1 MAFLTRDTYTYKDNN
16 TVILVAS
23 ALVAG
28 EDIDAASPVM
38 VKSDGLVYMA
48 AGTSGSTGGV
58 VDYIGFVDKAVK
70 AGEPLSIWKGRFHYA
85 NATLTPGKALFL
97 TSGSAGY
104 LQDDVLASNPA
115 VAYALTD
122 SDILV
127 K

>member
-1 MAFLTRDTYTYKDNN
+1 MAFITRDTYTYKDNN
-16 TVILVAS
+16 TAILIAS

-38 VKSDGLVYMA
+38 VKSDGLVYMS
-48 AGTSGSTGGV
+48 AGTSGSTAGV
-58 VDYIGFVDKAVK
+58 VDYIGFVDKAAK
-70 AGEPLSIWKGRFHYA
+70 AGEPVSVWKGRFHYA
-85 NATLTPGKALFL
+85 AGTLTIGKALFL

-104 LQDDVLASNPA
+104 LQDDVLTSNPSVA
-115 VAYALTD
+115 VALTA